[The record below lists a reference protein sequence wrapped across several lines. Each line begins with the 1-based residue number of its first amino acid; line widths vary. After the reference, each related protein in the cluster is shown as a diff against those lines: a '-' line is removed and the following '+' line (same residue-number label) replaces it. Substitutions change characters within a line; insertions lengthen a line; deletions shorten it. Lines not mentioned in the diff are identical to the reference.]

1 MYEEKFG
8 HAVAEEVVSEM
19 ALSSFSEQEL
29 TLTSLVPMVQ
39 HLCLWHLTKDM
50 QRSHNSFAEQEPT
63 LASLIRIVRQLWL
76 GHLGM
81 DTKRC
86 TVALSSKS

>member
-39 HLCLWHLTKDM
+39 HLCLWHLRKDM
-50 QRSHNSFAEQEPT
+50 QGLRNSSAKQDLTLTNLIAMLEHLCIWHLSTDMQTSHNT
-63 LASLIRIVRQLWL
+63 LANES
-76 GHLGM
+76 
-81 DTKRC
+81 
-86 TVALSSKS
+86 